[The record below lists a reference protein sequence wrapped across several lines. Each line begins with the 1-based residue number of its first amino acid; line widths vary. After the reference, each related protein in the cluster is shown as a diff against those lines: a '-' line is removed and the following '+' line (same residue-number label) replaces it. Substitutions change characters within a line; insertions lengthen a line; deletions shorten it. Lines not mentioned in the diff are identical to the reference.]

1 MKDNVFTASYRLQ
14 HVQTPIIPEIAA
26 WINAN
31 PGTLSLGQGV
41 VFYPPPEAALDKARQ
56 VGNEP
61 AYHIYSDVTGIPELR
76 TAIASKLEKENQIAA
91 STERRIVVTAGSNMA
106 FLNALLAITDPGD
119 EVILLRPYYF
129 NHEMAITMLGCN
141 PVCVDCDDDYQP
153 DPVAISAAISKRTR
167 AIVTVSPNNPTGA
180 VYPEQVLTEINQ
192 LCREK
197 GLFHISDEAYEY
209 FTWDN
214 ERHFSPAS
222 IPGAEQHTIALYS
235 LSKAFG
241 FASWRIGYMLIP
253 AQLEGAVTKVQD
265 TNLICATRVSQ
276 EAAVAALEA
285 GRKYCDIQRQ
295 QIAVV
300 RESMLAGFASLADVC
315 ELPRTTGAFY
325 FLAKLRTELTAL
337 TVVQR
342 LIKEHCIAVIPG
354 ETFGL
359 HNACYLRIAYGAL
372 TPDKALPAI
381 DRLVNGIREI
391 ITK

>member
-1 MKDNVFTASYRLQ
+1 MNNNVLTASRRLQ
-14 HVQTPIIPEIAA
+14 HVQTPIIPEVAA
-26 WINAN
+26 WINSS

-41 VFYPPPEAALDKARQ
+41 VFYPPPEAALQRARQ
-56 VGNEP
+56 VGNDF
-61 AYHIYSDVTGIPELR
+61 AYHIYGDVTGIPELR
-76 TAIASKLEKENQIAA
+76 TAITTRLEQENGIAISA
-91 STERRIVVTAGSNMA
+91 ERRIVVTAGSNMA
-106 FLNALLAITDPGD
+106 FLNAILAITDPGD
-119 EVILLRPYYF
+119 EVILLKPYYF

-141 PVCVDCDDDYQP
+141 AVCVDCDDDYQP
-153 DPVAISAAISKRTR
+153 DLDAISAAIGKRTR

-180 VYPEQVLTEINQ
+180 VYPEPVLTAINH

-209 FTWDN
+209 FTWDGDQ
-214 ERHFSPAS
+214 HFSPAS
-222 IPGAEQHTIALYS
+222 IPGAEQYTIALYS

-253 AQLEGAVTKVQD
+253 AELESAVTKVQD

-276 EAAVAALEA
+276 EAAVAALQT
-285 GRKYCDIQRQ
+285 GRAYCDDQRQ
-295 QIAVV
+295 QIEIV
-300 RESMLAGFASLADVC
+300 RESMLAGFTSLADVC

-325 FLAKLRTELTAL
+325 FLAKLHTELTAL
-337 TVVQR
+337 SVVQR
-342 LIKEHCIAVIPG
+342 LIKEHGIAVIPG

-372 TPDKALPAI
+372 TPDKARPAI

-391 ITK
+391 IT